1 MAANLEIVIPSAIRL
16 HDVYKHLS
24 KRISPKGILIFCYW
38 TSTTMLAS
46 LMSLGISGVSSTLYF
61 VENARRVAVPHLLIL
76 CFVRNKKAL
85 KLSFEKTYFRRLHI
99 TRPAYLQ
106 LQIDANRFAIYS
118 NQQDIPNNNKSISNR
133 ISFFKRFIVLIVK
146 RISNQITWHFF

>member
-1 MAANLEIVIPSAIRL
+1 
-16 HDVYKHLS
+16 
-24 KRISPKGILIFCYW
+24 
-38 TSTTMLAS
+38 MLAS

-106 LQIDANRFAIYS
+106 LHDPLHCPPSSYFIILSHEQ
-118 NQQDIPNNNKSISNR
+118 KST
-133 ISFFKRFIVLIVK
+133 FKKLHIIQVVEY
-146 RISNQITWHFF
+146 N

>member
-1 MAANLEIVIPSAIRL
+1 
-16 HDVYKHLS
+16 
-24 KRISPKGILIFCYW
+24 
-38 TSTTMLAS
+38 MLAS

-61 VENARRVAVPHLLIL
+61 VENARRVAVPHLLI
-76 CFVRNKKAL
+76 FVRNKKAL

-118 NQQDIPNNNKSISNR
+118 NQQDSP
-133 ISFFKRFIVLIVK
+133 
-146 RISNQITWHFF
+146 

>member
-1 MAANLEIVIPSAIRL
+1 
-16 HDVYKHLS
+16 
-24 KRISPKGILIFCYW
+24 
-38 TSTTMLAS
+38 MLAS

-106 LQIDANRFAIYS
+106 LQINANRFAIYS

-133 ISFFKRFIVLIVK
+133 ISFSKDLSCLSLKESVIK
-146 RISNQITWHFF
+146 

>member
-1 MAANLEIVIPSAIRL
+1 
-16 HDVYKHLS
+16 
-24 KRISPKGILIFCYW
+24 
-38 TSTTMLAS
+38 MLAS

-106 LQIDANRFAIYS
+106 LQI
-118 NQQDIPNNNKSISNR
+118 KSIRNL
-133 ISFFKRFIVLIVK
+133 FQPKRFSII
-146 RISNQITWHFF
+146 IINQFRTESHSQKIYRAYR